1 MLGLVTF
8 PALWGS
14 RWVLVRWYFQVNALP
29 GDRVKSIMAGKKYK
43 LLCWKLLPNKQTT
56 ENKAWNNHEI
66 RTMVEWVD
74 MDFSD
79 GFHIPCFTLWFMHT
93 HLLKIHILF
102 LLWEF
107 PTHLYKW
114 LRPPEYLRH
123 SARLS
128 IIYHRSSYATS
139 KLQRL
144 PCHQKSISSL
154 RSWARLFP

>member
-1 MLGLVTF
+1 MVGIKVSSGDVIF
-8 PALWGS
+8 VSECISPEIKWNHYGWQKIQAA
-14 RWVLVRWYFQVNALP
+14 VL
-29 GDRVKSIMAGKKYK
+29 KIT
-43 LLCWKLLPNKQTT
+43 NKQTT

-66 RTMVEWVD
+66 RMMVEWVD

-79 GFHIPCFTLWFMHT
+79 GFHIPCFTLWCMHT
-93 HLLKIHILF
+93 SLLKIHILF

-128 IIYHRSSYATS
+128 IIYHCSSYATS

-144 PCHQKSISSL
+144 PCHRKSISSL